1 MRKYIVH
8 ITIILS
14 ALAFVCTVNM
24 GYTFYVLGLLN
35 PKKIGQLAEGETGKV
50 NYFIW
55 WLAIN
60 FIAFY
65 GTFLFNYFW
74 RYKFIQPEFSRRKKQ
89 FATIAINIL
98 FLIILGV
105 FVSVLSKIFFD
116 FAQDISLSTYLLKLL
131 YVQVPAIFLAY
142 FLTTFRISKE
152 REMEVKELK
161 EENRQAEIQAL
172 KEQISPH
179 FLFNTFSS
187 LSALIRT
194 DKKNESLEFIQSL
207 SDVYR
212 YILESQHKNLVSIS
226 EEIKF
231 LKAYIYLLEKRFEH
245 NLVVNILIDENK
257 MQDSIPPLALQILVE
272 NAVKHNKLTNKVPLK
287 IKIERTANFIAVQ
300 NNYNPKFFVESNGI
314 GLINLAKRFHLISN
328 QEIKIN
334 KDDKIFSVTIPV
346 ILS

>member
-1 MRKYIVH
+1 MRKYITH
-8 ITIILS
+8 ITVILS
-14 ALAFVCTVNM
+14 TLAFVFIVNI
-24 GYTFYVLGLLN
+24 GSTFYVLGIFN
-35 PKKIGQLAEGETGKV
+35 QKKISPLTEVETGKL
-50 NYFIW
+50 NYIVW
-55 WLAIN
+55 WLVIN
-60 FIAFY
+60 FMAFY
-65 GTFLFNYFW
+65 ATFLFNYFW
-74 RYKFIQPEFSRRKKQ
+74 KSKFIQSEYSRKKKQ
-89 FATIAINIL
+89 FINTTAGIL
-98 FLIILGV
+98 FLIILDVSISV
-105 FVSVLSKIFFD
+105 FSKIFFD

-152 REMEVKELK
+152 RKKQVKELK

-179 FLFNTFSS
+179 FLFNTFNS

-212 YILESQHKNLVSIS
+212 YTLESQHKNLVSIS
-226 EEIKF
+226 EELEF
-231 LKAYIYLLEKRFEH
+231 LKAYIYLLQKRFEH
-245 NLVVNILIDENK
+245 NLVVTILIVENK
-257 MQDSIPPLALQILVE
+257 IQDSIPPLALQILVE

-287 IKIERTANFIAVQ
+287 IKIERTANFIEVQ
-300 NNYNPKFFVESNGI
+300 NNYNPKVVVESSGI
-314 GLINLAKRFHLISN
+314 GLMNLAKRFHLISN